1 MSDLYISLC
10 KEDRHD
16 IQDYL
21 VRLAVPSEETMTTIR
36 EGLAIGSSLQGGM
49 SREERAFSS
58 VAYSIKRDAGMLST
72 DRYGEFVNVS
82 PTLWVKATD
91 YAKFSMEDTTV
102 SESIETRSPR
112 PVRKIRRFK
121 RGIKRS
127 RPATRP
133 STRSKDVTRKMGL
146 TARQTPTRLRTRKY
160 AELVSTKRTQGSA
173 VKTIANNGMMMDN
186 LGTPNWE
193 VIEAKPVVI
202 RETDPDNLYAVNTR
216 GATVPGSSNGR
227 GNKGKKNSSRR

>member
-1 MSDLYISLC
+1 MSDFYVSLS
-10 KEDRHD
+10 KGDRHN

-21 VRLAVPSEETMTTIR
+21 VRLAVPSEETMTEIR
-36 EGLAIGSSLQGGM
+36 EGLAIGSSLQGKV
-49 SREERAFSS
+49 SREERSFSS
-58 VAYSIKRDAGMLST
+58 TAYSLKRDAGMLST

-91 YAKFSMEDTTV
+91 YKLFSQEDNQV
-102 SESIETRSPR
+102 SESIETRSPIR
-112 PVRKIRRFK
+112 VRKVRRFK
-121 RGIKRS
+121 RGIKRT
-127 RPATRP
+127 RPSSRP

-173 VKTIANNGMMMDN
+173 RVVNNNGMMMDN

-193 VIEAKPVVI
+193 IIEAKPVVI
-202 RETDPDNLYAVNTR
+202 RETDPDNLYAINSR
-216 GATVPGSSNGR
+216 GVTVPGSSRGR
-227 GNKGKKNSSRR
+227 GNKGKKNGSRR